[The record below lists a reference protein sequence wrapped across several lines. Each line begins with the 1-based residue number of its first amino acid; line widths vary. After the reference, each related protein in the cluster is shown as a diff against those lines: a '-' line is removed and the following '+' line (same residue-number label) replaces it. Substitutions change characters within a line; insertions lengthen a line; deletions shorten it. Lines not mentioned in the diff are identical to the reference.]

1 MRDVEPGEDD
11 AFDLDLAVAA
21 LRADGQDIGMLL
33 ELLSKTLQDALGRR
47 LVVERSKGLLKRTS
61 EIKAIEVTLGDDR
74 LRAEVEGPTVRCTIG
89 HSSGGI
95 RIRSTQVD
103 LSQWLGRLLEGLKAE
118 AGHSERARLAL
129 EHIVLGG
136 AS

>member
-1 MRDVEPGEDD
+1 MPGVEPGEDD
-11 AFDLDLAVAA
+11 AFDLDLAAAA
-21 LRADGQDIGMLL
+21 LRADGRDVGMML
-33 ELLSKTLQDALGRR
+33 ELLSSTLQDALGRR
-47 LVVERSKGLLKRTS
+47 LVVERSKSLLKRS
-61 EIKAIEVTLGDDR
+61 NEIKALEVTLGDDQ
-74 LRAEVEGPTVRCTIG
+74 LRAEVDGPSVRCTIG

-103 LSQWLGRLLEGLKAE
+103 MGEWLMRLLQGLKSE
-118 AGHSERARLAL
+118 ASHSDTARQAL

>member
-1 MRDVEPGEDD
+1 MRDVEPGESD
-11 AFDLDLAVAA
+11 AFDLDLAAAA
-21 LRADGQDIGMLL
+21 LRANGQDIGPLL
-33 ELLSKTLQDALGRR
+33 DLLSRTLEDALGRR
-47 LVVERSKGLLKRTS
+47 LVVERSKGLLRRTS
-61 EIKAIEVTLGDDR
+61 EIKALEVTLGDDQ

-95 RIRSTQVD
+95 RIRSAQVD
-103 LSQWLGRLLEGLKAE
+103 LGQWLGRLLEGLKAE
-118 AGHSERARLAL
+118 AAHSETARLAL

>member
-1 MRDVEPGEDD
+1 MLDVEPGEDD
-11 AFDLDLAVAA
+11 AFDLDLAVAG

-61 EIKAIEVTLGDDR
+61 EIKAMEVTLGDDR